1 METGT
6 SKCQNAIFIVAALR
20 FCALMGQ
27 EALSPISEEFIGQ
40 LFSIPIKTNKPLE
53 LKRLLYE
60 DYKIEIPVTEQNG
73 YYYLR
78 YSIQGF
84 NTVQDLDA
92 LYLAMESLKEIGII
106 Y

>member
-1 METGT
+1 
-6 SKCQNAIFIVAALR
+6 
-20 FCALMGQ
+20 MGQ